1 MKVKGLGAAAAVRV
15 MVTESGGPDG
25 NHVKVGT
32 ARIRLNLKL
41 RDISL
46 QESELHSPGPGDHVT
61 FRLGVSRG
69 AY

>member
-1 MKVKGLGAAAAVRV
+1 MKVKGLGAAAAV

-32 ARIRLNLKL
+32 RIMLNLKL